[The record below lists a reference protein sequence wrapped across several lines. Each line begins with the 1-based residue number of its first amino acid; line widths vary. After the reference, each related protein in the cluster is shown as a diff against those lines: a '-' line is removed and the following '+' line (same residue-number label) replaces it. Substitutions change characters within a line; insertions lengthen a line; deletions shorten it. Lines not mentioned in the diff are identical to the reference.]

1 MIFWKSLN
9 NFRSEGQQWI
19 SYIKK
24 RCRIISVTSLLIS
37 IILLVWAI
45 HYLQGLRNCIWRICH
60 LRSLLCSIW
69 VYTSL
74 HFLPLLVENKTFDFL
89 QFLFS
94 AFSLFRFHLHKLYSI
109 YVIIVYE
116 GAGDPVI
123 LFPLYKKLF
132 VITNIALWKFDYNS

>member
-1 MIFWKSLN
+1 MEKLKQF
-9 NFRSEGQQWI
+9 SERG
-19 SYIKK
+19 STMDFLYKK

-45 HYLQGLRNCIWRICH
+45 HYLQELRNCIWRICH
-60 LRSLLCSIW
+60 LHSLLCSIW

-109 YVIIVYE
+109 YVIIVYK